1 MHQSGS
7 EVILLNAN
15 DLPQT
20 TAPYSCKLRTFRAY
34 FPVPHMTRLYQS
46 IFNFWTVLKKLLN
59 DS

>member
-1 MHQSGS
+1 MHQSGN

-34 FPVPHMTRLYQS
+34 FPVPHMKYFQFLDRAEK
-46 IFNFWTVLKKLLN
+46 IAER
-59 DS
+59 